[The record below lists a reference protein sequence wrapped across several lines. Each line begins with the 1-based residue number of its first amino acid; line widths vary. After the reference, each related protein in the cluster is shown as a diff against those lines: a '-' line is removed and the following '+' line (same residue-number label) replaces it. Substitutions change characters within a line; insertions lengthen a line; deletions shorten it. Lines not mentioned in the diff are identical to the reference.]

1 MENQRAPSLITD
13 RIDQVVRETLR
24 AVQEGKEKIFQI
36 GDLAREEHLRLTAEM
51 ETLKAESSELAT
63 DLAELERRARAART
77 RLAECSRDFHRT
89 TEEDL
94 RRAYQAAEE
103 AQLELSLAHARAKA
117 LIQRREQLDSHLRQ
131 VEGLMTKAEQL
142 VNAVSMAIEFLSGRG
157 NSRLGG
163 LAQRT
168 MLATQIIQAQEEERR
183 RVAREIHDG
192 PAQAMANIVLRA
204 EICEKTMETGKGDLH
219 GELLELKRLAKDCL
233 KEVRRIIFDLRPM
246 ALDDLGLVPTLSR
259 YVEELRKQVP
269 FAVRF
274 AVFGKERRLPQGIEA
289 ALFRFVQEALTNCR
303 KYAQAT
309 QVEVKAEFLPGMVR
323 VVVEDDGVGFDP
335 ADLPRRTRNQTEH
348 FGLLGMRE
356 RVELFDGTFQLFSAP
371 GKGTRVVAQI
381 PLEGAVGEVGP
392 R

>member
-1 MENQRAPSLITD
+1 MEEKAAPSLITE
-13 RIDQVVRETLR
+13 RIDQVIRETLQ

-36 GDLAREEHLRLTAEM
+36 GDLAREEHVRLTAEM
-51 ETLKAESSELAT
+51 ESLRGESAKLAT
-63 DLAELERRARAART
+63 DLADLEHRARAART
-77 RLAECSRDFHRT
+77 RLAEYSRDFHGT

-117 LIQRREQLDSHLRQ
+117 LIQRREQLDGHLRQ
-131 VEGLMTKAEQL
+131 VEGLMRKAEEL
-142 VNAVSMAIEFLSGRG
+142 VNAVSIAIEFLTGRTA
-157 NSRLGG
+157 SRYFG
-163 LAQRT
+163 ASQRT

-192 PAQAMANIVLRA
+192 PAQAMANLVLRA
-204 EICEKTMETGKGDLH
+204 EICEKTMETGKGDLR

-246 ALDDLGLVPTLSR
+246 ALDDLGLVPTLHR
-259 YVEELRKQVP
+259 YLEELRKEAP
-269 FAVRF
+269 FALRLGVL
-274 AVFGKERRLPQGIEA
+274 GKERRLASGIEA
-289 ALFRFVQEALTNCR
+289 ALFRFVQEALNNCR

-309 QVEVKAEFLPGMVR
+309 RAEVKVEFLPGLVR

-335 ADLPRRTRNQTEH
+335 AELPRRTSGQTEH

-356 RVELFDGTFQLFSAP
+356 RMELFNGTFQLFSAP

-381 PLEGAVGEVGP
+381 PLEGAVGEGGSK
-392 R
+392 